1 MNKGFTLIELIA
13 VVIIVALISIVSVPA
28 VVNQL
33 VTKKQDVSNVTE
45 QIIFD
50 ATELYIN
57 DNNIV
62 VFDYECVSL
71 DKLVSEGYLT
81 APIKDAISG
90 EEIELTK
97 QVKATKINSSEY
109 EFLLTDKCTSD

>member
-1 MNKGFTLIELIA
+1 MNKGFTLKEMIA
-13 VVIIVALISIVSVPA
+13 VVIIIGLISIVSVPA

-33 VTKKQDVSNVTE
+33 TTKKQDVSNVTE

-57 DNNIV
+57 DNSVV
-62 VFDYECVSL
+62 VFDYECISL
-71 DKLVSEGYLT
+71 DKLVNEGYLK

-97 QVKATKINSSEY
+97 QVKAKKINSSEY
-109 EFLLTDKCTSD
+109 EYLLTDKCTSD